1 MEHEDLIK
9 LKEKIRKAKTFDN
22 LKDVIYL
29 LIDEIDHLDDDIHYL
44 RFPDED

>member
-9 LKEKIRKAKTFDN
+9 LKEKVRKTKTLDN

-29 LIDEIDHLDDDIHYL
+29 LIDEIDHLDDDINYL